1 MIPAVQFIIRRYTRR
16 DHDQVVRLHYHA
28 LNDSG
33 ANAGPGEWDED
44 LNNIEQVYFDNGGEF
59 LVLEID
65 KSIIG
70 MGGLLRV
77 NDTTAEIKRMRI
89 QPEYQRRGWGQILLT
104 ELERRARDLG
114 YDKLILDTSIK
125 LTAAQKLYERNGY
138 KRIGVSGEG
147 DFKIILYEKNI

>member
-1 MIPAVQFIIRRYTRR
+1 MKILIPKVQSITRRYARR

-33 ANAGPGEWDED
+33 AYTGSGECDDD

-70 MGGLLRV
+70 MGGLLKVDDNVDDLTNCVGRQAG
-77 NDTTAEIKRMRI
+77 DRI
-89 QPEYQRRGWGQILLT
+89 
-104 ELERRARDLG
+104 
-114 YDKLILDTSIK
+114 DKLVEVRRSGFDLYFGCARQEVLNGVIKILGCYASD
-125 LTAAQKLYERNGY
+125 G
-138 KRIGVSGEG
+138 
-147 DFKIILYEKNI
+147 